1 MTAFDFP
8 HCKDSSFI
16 RGLVI
21 LENMD
26 SPSKSYAEAVK
37 GQASNTWWRRYQEED
52 EEEPVLIA
60 MEKSRAIVKVT
71 VVLVVWPRR
80 ALF

>member
-1 MTAFDFP
+1 
-8 HCKDSSFI
+8 
-16 RGLVI
+16 
-21 LENMD
+21 MD

-37 GQASNTWWRRYQEED
+37 GQASNTWWRRYQEE
-52 EEEPVLIA
+52 EEEEAVLIA

-71 VVLVVWPRR
+71 VVLVVWPRS